1 MMEKTEKTPKV
12 SVCVVTYN
20 QEKYIRQCLQSIV
33 NQKTDFSF
41 EIIVGDDCSTDKTRA
56 YVQEL
61 SNMYPQIIKPIFH
74 EKNIGPADNYFAVHK
89 VAIGDYIAHIDGDD
103 YMMPE
108 KLAKQA
114 SYLDNNLDCVAVVHK
129 LALVDSNGNSLSN
142 FWPNKFLLQKFD
154 LTKLVETHP
163 AFGHSSLMY
172 RSQALQLLI
181 ENAPPKIIDFY
192 VYIHLASQ
200 GKIGVI
206 DQVFGTNTAGIG
218 ISANNNLYESAI
230 QALCYG
236 SQFTLSSEVLQ
247 FAKARQYLLFAK
259 KALVENNLNL
269 FVELISLS
277 TGQKIISLQQR
288 FLYAIRKKWMLLK
301 IISLAITTRTNA
313 RKIFTQI
320 N

>member
-20 QEKYIRQCLQSIV
+20 QEQYIRQCLQSIV

-74 EKNIGPADNYFAVHK
+74 EKNIGPLDNYFAVHR
-89 VAIGDYIAHIDGDD
+89 VATGDYIAHIDGDD
-103 YMMPE
+103 SMMPG
-108 KLAKQA
+108 KLTKQA
-114 SYLDNNLDCVAVVHK
+114 SYLDAHLDCVAVVHK

-142 FWPNKFLLQKFD
+142 FWPNKFPLQKFD
-154 LTKLVETHP
+154 LVNLVEKHP
-163 AFGHSSLMY
+163 AFGHSSLMC
-172 RSQALQLLI
+172 RNQALRLLI

-206 DQVFGTNTAGIG
+206 DQVFGTYTVGIG

-230 QALCYG
+230 QALTYG
-236 SQFTLSSEVLQ
+236 EKFNLPQDVVQ
-247 FAKARQYLLFAK
+247 FAAARQYFLFAK
-259 KALVENNLNL
+259 KA
-269 FVELISLS
+269 FVEGENTLFKYLIENSIKEKRISLM
-277 TGQKIISLQQR
+277 QL
-288 FLYAIRKKWMLLK
+288 FLYAIRSNPNLLRSVYR
-301 IISLAITTRTNA
+301 IQRRLLNNSI
-313 RKIFTQI
+313 
-320 N
+320 